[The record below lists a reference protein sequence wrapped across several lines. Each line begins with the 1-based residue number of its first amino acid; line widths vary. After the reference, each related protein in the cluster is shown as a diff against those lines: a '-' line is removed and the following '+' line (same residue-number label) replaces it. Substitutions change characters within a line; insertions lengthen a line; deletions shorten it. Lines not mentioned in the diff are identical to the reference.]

1 MRRLTCLIAPLTLL
15 LSAPALAKDK
25 DAKDQAPAV
34 QPQVFQAVVDCR
46 KLTDSAAR
54 LACYDASVAALAGA
68 ADAKQ
73 VLVVDRA
80 TTEKTKRGL
89 FGLSLPK
96 IKLFGDN
103 DDIEVN
109 KIESTITA
117 VSSTRDGSAIF
128 VLADGA
134 RWKQTEGRDTFAK
147 AGQKIEIAKGAMGS
161 YFARINGQAG
171 VRVMRLPQAQ

>member
-25 DAKDQAPAV
+25 EQAPAV

-68 ADAKQ
+68 ADTKQ

-103 DDIEVN
+103 DDVEID

-117 VSSTRDGSAIF
+117 VSSSRDGSAIF

-147 AGQKIEIAKGAMGS
+147 AGQKIEITKGSLGS
-161 YFARINGQAG
+161 YFARINGQSG
-171 VRVMRLPQAQ
+171 VRVIRLPQTQ

>member
-1 MRRLTCLIAPLTLL
+1 MRRLTCLIVPAFALL
-15 LSAPALAKDK
+15 AAPALAKDK
-25 DAKDQAPAV
+25 DVKDKVPAV
-34 QPQVFQAVVDCR
+34 QPQVFQAVIDCR
-46 KLTDSAAR
+46 KLADSAAR
-54 LACYDASVAALAGA
+54 LACFDASVAALAGA
-68 ADAKQ
+68 ADTKQ

-103 DDIEVN
+103 DDVDVDR
-109 KIESTITA
+109 IESTITA
-117 VSSTRDGSAIF
+117 VSSTRDGMAVF
-128 VLADGA
+128 VLEDGA

-147 AGQKIEIAKGAMGS
+147 AGQKIEVRRGAMGS

-171 VRVMRLPQAQ
+171 VRVVRLP

>member
-1 MRRLTCLIAPLTLL
+1 MRRLSCLLIPATLL

-25 DAKDQAPAV
+25 DPAV

-68 ADAKQ
+68 AEAKQ

-80 TTEKTKRGL
+80 TTEKTKRSL

-103 DDIEVN
+103 DDVEIE
-109 KIESTITA
+109 KIESTITS
-117 VSSTRDGSAIF
+117 VSSARDGSAIF

-147 AGQKIEIAKGAMGS
+147 AGQKIEITKGSLGS
-161 YFARINGQAG
+161 YFARINGQSG
-171 VRVMRLPQAQ
+171 VRVIRLPQS

>member
-1 MRRLTCLIAPLTLL
+1 MRRLPCLIIPAAILT
-15 LSAPALAKDK
+15 SAPALAKD
-25 DAKDQAPAV
+25 QPPAV
-34 QPQVFQAVVDCR
+34 QPKVFQAVVDCR
-46 KLTDSAAR
+46 KLADPAER
-54 LACYDASVAALAGA
+54 LACYDKSVDALASA

-80 TTEKTKRGL
+80 TTEKTKRSL

-103 DDIEVN
+103 DDVEIE
-109 KIESTITA
+109 KIESTITS
-117 VSSTRDGSAIF
+117 VTSSRDGSAVF

-147 AGQKIEIAKGAMGS
+147 SGQKIEIRRGAMGS

-171 VRVMRLPQAQ
+171 VRVIRLP

>member
-1 MRRLTCLIAPLTLL
+1 MRRLICLSIPAAVLL
-15 LSAPALAKDK
+15 GAPALAKD
-25 DAKDQAPAV
+25 QPAPV

-46 KLTDSAAR
+46 KLADAGQRLTCYDKSVDALASAAE
-54 LACYDASVAALAGA
+54 
-68 ADAKQ
+68 AKQ

-80 TTEKTKRGL
+80 TTEKTKRSL

-103 DDIEVN
+103 DDVEVE
-109 KIESTITA
+109 KVESTITA

-134 RWKQTEGRDTFAK
+134 RWKQTDGRDTWAK
-147 AGQKIEIAKGAMGS
+147 AGQKIEISRGS
-161 YFARINGQAG
+161 LGGYFARINGQAG
-171 VRVMRLPQAQ
+171 VRVIRLPQSQ

>member
-1 MRRLTCLIAPLTLL
+1 MRRLICLTVSAALL
-15 LSAPALAKDK
+15 LGAPAQ
-25 DAKDQAPAV
+25 AKDQAPPV

-46 KLTDSAAR
+46 KLVDPAQR
-54 LACYDASVAALAGA
+54 LACYDKSVDALASA
-68 ADAKQ
+68 AEAKQ
-73 VLVVDRA
+73 VLVVDRS
-80 TTEKTKRGL
+80 TTEKTKRSL

-103 DDIEVN
+103 DDIEIEKV
-109 KIESTITA
+109 ESTIAA

-147 AGQKIEIAKGAMGS
+147 AGQKIEIRRGSMGS
-161 YFARINGQAG
+161 FFARINGQSG
-171 VRVMRLPQAQ
+171 VRVIRLPQAQ

>member
-1 MRRLTCLIAPLTLL
+1 MRRSSHLIVPLALL
-15 LSAPALAKDK
+15 FGAPAMAQD
-25 DAKDQAPAV
+25 PARPV

-46 KLTDSAAR
+46 TLTDSAAR
-54 LACYDASVAALAGA
+54 LACYDAKVAELAGA
-68 ADAKQ
+68 AEAKQ

-103 DDIEVN
+103 DDVEIE

-117 VSSTRDGSAIF
+117 VSSARDGSVIF
-128 VLADGA
+128 VLTDGA
-134 RWKQTEGRDTFAK
+134 RWKQTDGRDTFAK
-147 AGQKIEIAKGAMGS
+147 AGQKIEIAKGSLGS
-161 YFARINGQAG
+161 FFARINGQSG
-171 VRVMRLPQAQ
+171 VRVIRLPQLQ

>member
-68 ADAKQ
+68 AEAKQ

-80 TTEKTKRGL
+80 TTEKTKRSL

-96 IKLFGDN
+96 IKLFGEN
-103 DDIEVN
+103 DDVEIE

-117 VSSTRDGSAIF
+117 VSSARDGSAIF
-128 VLADGA
+128 VLADGG

-147 AGQKIEIAKGAMGS
+147 AGQKIEIVKGSLGG
-161 YFARINGQAG
+161 YFARINGQSG
-171 VRVMRLPQAQ
+171 VRVIRLPQP

>member
-1 MRRLTCLIAPLTLL
+1 MRRLPCLIIPAAILT
-15 LSAPALAKDK
+15 SAPALAKD
-25 DAKDQAPAV
+25 QPPAV

-46 KLTDSAAR
+46 KLADPAAR
-54 LACYDASVAALAGA
+54 LACYDKSVDALASA

-80 TTEKTKRGL
+80 TTEKTKRSL
-89 FGLSLPK
+89 FGLSLPR

-103 DDIEVN
+103 DDVEIE
-109 KIESTITA
+109 KIESTINSVT
-117 VSSTRDGSAIF
+117 SSRDGSAVF

-134 RWKQTEGRDTFAK
+134 RWKQTDGRDTFAK
-147 AGQKIEIAKGAMGS
+147 SGQKIEIRRGAMGG

-171 VRVMRLPQAQ
+171 VRVIRLP